1 MIQCL
6 GRRADFGLF
15 FFPACPLPSVPACQR
30 SVIFMNLIKSI
41 PFLIRD
47 PQALFRFGLCTAALA
62 VLYYPV
68 LRGLVH
74 DWIDLPDDSLAFLI
88 PLVSA
93 YLIWQQSAK
102 LESLPRSPGNSGIL
116 LVILGL
122 FLLILGNLAAEH
134 FTSRISL
141 LVVLSGLTWYLVGL
155 QHLRL
160 ISFAIA
166 YLVFMIPL
174 PSILLDKITFPLQLF
189 ASKVAAESL
198 QLVGIPVLREG
209 NIIHLASNSLEV
221 AEACSGLRSLISL
234 LALGII
240 FAYFSQ
246 KFFWKRALLVLAC
259 VPIAVIVNALRVSVT
274 GALAHYYGM
283 VAADGFFHGFSGFV
297 VFIAA
302 FVMMG
307 FVGMVLSQIGKTR
320 D

>member
-1 MIQCL
+1 VL
-6 GRRADFGLF
+6 KL
-15 FFPACPLPSVPACQR
+15 
-30 SVIFMNLIKSI
+30 
-41 PFLIRD
+41 
-47 PQALFRFGLCTAALA
+47 GLCTAALA
-62 VLYYPV
+62 VLYYPI

-74 DWIDLPDDSLAFLI
+74 DWIDLPDDSFGFLA

-93 YLIWQQSAK
+93 YLIWKRSAN
-102 LESLPRSPGNSGIL
+102 LERLPLSPGNMGIL

-141 LVVLSGLTWYLVGL
+141 LVVLAGLIWYLLGL
-155 QHLRL
+155 QHLRV
-160 ISFAIA
+160 ISFAVA
-166 YLVFMIPL
+166 YLVFMIPF
-174 PSILLDKITFPLQLF
+174 PSILLDTITFPLQLF
-189 ASKVAAESL
+189 TSTVAANSL
-198 QLVGIPVLREG
+198 QLLGIPVLREG

-221 AEACSGLRSLISL
+221 ADACSGLRSIISL

-274 GALAHYYGM
+274 GTLAHRCGM
-283 VAADGFFHGFSGFV
+283 DAADGFFHGFSGFL
-297 VFIAA
+297 VFGASFA
-302 FVMMG
+302 LMV
-307 FVGMVLSQIGKTR
+307 FVGLFLSQIGKTR